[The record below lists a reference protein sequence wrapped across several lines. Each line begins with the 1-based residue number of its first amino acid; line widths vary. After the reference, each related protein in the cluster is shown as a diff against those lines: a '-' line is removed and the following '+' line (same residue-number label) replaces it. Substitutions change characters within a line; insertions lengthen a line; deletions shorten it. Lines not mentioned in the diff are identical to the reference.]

1 MVSGEKEKINRFF
14 SHLIVNLAMLNLLV
28 FGKVQI
34 YLPFLSF
41 NRKFNYVEFTS
52 IRKSANLFAFSLI

>member
-1 MVSGEKEKINRFF
+1 
-14 SHLIVNLAMLNLLV
+14 MLNLLA

-34 YLPFLSF
+34 YLPFFSF
-41 NRKFNYVEFTS
+41 NRKFSYAEFTS